1 MASLAKGHQHSS
13 GGRQKRKSRF
23 QRLHAHQFFALIS
36 TLSSWECP
44 LCVLW
49 SLADLLIV
57 KQARYQQRKAA
68 GDQMIIFLRP

>member
-1 MASLAKGHQHSS
+1 MASLAKGHHSSS

-36 TLSSWECP
+36 TLSWSV
-44 LCVLW
+44 LYVYLW

-57 KQARYQQRKAA
+57 KQTRYQQRKAS
-68 GDQMIIFLRP
+68 GDQMIIFLRL